1 MTFYYE
7 TNSWTSQPQPDEN
20 RIKLWNHI
28 ADKANWRIVQLPNGY
43 YHNEETWKDVTR
55 RETLEAAETSIDKT
69 IEHYKKK
76 VEFLNG
82 PKVVKTFK

>member
-28 ADKANWRIVQLPNGY
+28 A
-43 YHNEETWKDVTR
+43 
-55 RETLEAAETSIDKT
+55 
-69 IEHYKKK
+69 
-76 VEFLNG
+76 
-82 PKVVKTFK
+82 